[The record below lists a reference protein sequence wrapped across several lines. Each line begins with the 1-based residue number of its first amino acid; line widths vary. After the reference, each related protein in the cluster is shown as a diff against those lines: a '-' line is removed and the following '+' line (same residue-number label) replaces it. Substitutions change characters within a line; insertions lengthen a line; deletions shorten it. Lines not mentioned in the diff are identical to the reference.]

1 MNIFEYKTVS
11 ASHPPDMETEL
22 NNLGKNGW
30 ELVSVV
36 SNPQL
41 GSSKY
46 ALVGFSISMVAVL
59 KRKREKRNGDN

>member
-1 MNIFEYKTVS
+1 MNIFEYKTV
-11 ASHPPDMETEL
+11 ASNHPPDMESEL

-59 KRKREKRNGDN
+59 KRKCEKVNGDN